1 MQVTLAN
8 DEANA
13 AGDRNQGLS
22 TNVSNTFLVGL
33 GNASVEGS
41 FAPLRCTALTS
52 HTFTFEPPP
61 RRKAGRGYEGAP
73 PRSHSGQLDSGYG
86 MWFGLS

>member
-8 DEANA
+8 DETNA

-41 FAPLRCTALTS
+41 FAPLRCTALIS
-52 HTFTFEPPP
+52 HTFTFEPPQEERLAGAMKVP
-61 RRKAGRGYEGAP
+61 RPEVVVGSWTPATE
-73 PRSHSGQLDSGYG
+73 YG
-86 MWFGLS
+86 LV